1 MVNLM
6 PKWLKLGEES
16 CDINGI
22 GRCVDFTFGLNTSK
36 TKNIISPLPGI
47 K

>member
-1 MVNLM
+1 M
-6 PKWLKLGEES
+6 PKWLKPGEES

-22 GRCVDFTFGLNTSK
+22 GSCVDSTFDLNTSEM
-36 TKNIISPLPGI
+36 KNIISPLLGI